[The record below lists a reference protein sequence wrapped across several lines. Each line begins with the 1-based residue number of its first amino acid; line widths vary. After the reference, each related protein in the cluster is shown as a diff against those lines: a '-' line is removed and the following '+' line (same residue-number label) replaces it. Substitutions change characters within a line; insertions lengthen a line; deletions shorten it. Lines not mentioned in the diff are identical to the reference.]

1 MKHIDLI
8 SIDEQLKQE
17 KQEIVNNKINK
28 KTLKKAK

>member
-28 KTLKKAK
+28 KR